1 MQSES
6 TNVPSRTLLRE
17 RQVEARVGFAELF
30 FDLVFVFAVTQLSH
44 FLLRHFTPLGAIETG
59 LLLMAVWWVWIYTSW
74 VTNWL
79 DPAKTPVR
87 LMLFVLMV
95 AGLVL
100 STSIPEAFE
109 SRGLAFALAYTF
121 MQVGRSAFA
130 MWALKDVSPA
140 NYRTFQRITAWFV
153 VSAPLWIAG
162 GLAAQEAR
170 LGLWAT
176 AIALEFAGPASGYFV
191 PGLGRSQTTDWDI
204 SGAHMAERCGLFTII
219 ALGESILVTGATVA
233 ELEWTWVAGAAFLA
247 ALVGSI
253 AMWWIYFNVGAE
265 RGSHLIARSADP
277 GRVARIAYTYLH
289 LPIVGGI
296 ILAAVGD
303 EFLLAH
309 PEGHADAKIA
319 IAIAGGGALYLVG
332 NALFKRAALGYWP
345 LSHLA
350 GLALLG
356 VITSLMSIETPLMMG
371 AAVAGVLVLV
381 AAWETRFAPKTPA
394 RRSGKGVAFKTEPEN
409 AYQQTTTPP
418 ARTHPP

>member
-1 MQSES
+1 M
-6 TNVPSRTLLRE
+6 PSRSLLRE
-17 RQVEARVGFAELF
+17 REVEARVGFAELF

-44 FLLRHFTPLGAIETG
+44 FLLRHFTLLGAIETG

-79 DPAKTPVR
+79 DPAKTAVR

-109 SRGLAFALAYTF
+109 GRGLAFALAYTF

-140 NYRTFQRITAWFV
+140 NHRTFQRITAWFV

-162 GLAAQEAR
+162 GLAPHEAR
-170 LGLWAT
+170 LGLWAA

-204 SGAHMAERCGLFTII
+204 SGAHMAERCGLFIII
-219 ALGESILVTGATVA
+219 ALGESILVTGATFA
-233 ELEWTWVAGAAFLA
+233 ELEWTWVTGAAFLA
-247 ALVGSI
+247 ALVASI

-265 RGSHLIARSADP
+265 CGSHLIARSADP

-289 LPIVGGI
+289 PLIVGGI

-309 PEGHADAKIA
+309 PKGHADAKIA
-319 IAIAGGGALYLVG
+319 IAIAAGGALYLVG
-332 NALFKRAALGYWP
+332 NVLFKRAALGYWP

-350 GLALLG
+350 GLALLV
-356 VITSLMSIETPLMMG
+356 VIASLMSIETPLTMG

-381 AAWETRFAPKTPA
+381 AAWETRFAPKTLA
-394 RRSGKGVAFKTEPEN
+394 AGR
-409 AYQQTTTPP
+409 
-418 ARTHPP
+418 